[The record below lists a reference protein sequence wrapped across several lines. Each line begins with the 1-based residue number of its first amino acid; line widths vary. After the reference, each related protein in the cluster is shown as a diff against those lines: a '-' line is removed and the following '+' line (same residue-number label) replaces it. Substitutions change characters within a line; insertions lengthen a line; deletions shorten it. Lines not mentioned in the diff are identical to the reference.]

1 MTALKKLQPDVT
13 IIKPLSNHLDS
24 VIEVSYMPS
33 PPYFTIRSIA
43 STIVSVDPT
52 SYSVSI
58 HRPPTLEE
66 RTRHMQRREQRI
78 LLQHLFFT
86 FIITIPTFIIG
97 VVYMSLLPAGNHTKL
112 FLMQPMWNGNASRI
126 EWALFFLSTPVY
138 FYGAGTF
145 HRRSIKE
152 IRALW
157 RKGSTTP
164 IIKRFTRF
172 GSMNLLVC
180 ITLPT
185 LPCDDDMLSRCLLEL
200 L

>member
-1 MTALKKLQPDVT
+1 MTALKKIQPDVT
-13 IIKPLSNHLDS
+13 IIKPLSDHFDS
-24 VIEVSYMPS
+24 VIEVAYIPK

-52 SYSVSI
+52 SYRVSI

-66 RTRHMQRREQRI
+66 RTRRMQRREQRV
-78 LLQHLFFT
+78 LLRHLFFT

-97 VVYMSLLPAGNHTKL
+97 VVYMSLLPAGNSTKL

-126 EWALFFLSTPVY
+126 EWALFFLATPVY

-185 LPCDDDMLSRCLLEL
+185 LPCDDDMQNRSRPE
-200 L
+200 